1 VATRIQPKV
10 YRQTATAGVFPLPAN
25 QRRVGFTLLELLIVV
40 AIISI
45 LAAML
50 LPALAR
56 SKARAQA
63 IFCMNNSK
71 QLALAWTM
79 YSGDNNDRLVYNLG
93 GDANRQSLA
102 PRDQPN
108 WVNNIMDWET
118 SPDNTNTDF
127 VNTSMLG
134 AYASFAAT
142 IYKCPA
148 DKALSTVQKEA
159 GWTARVRSVSMNAMI
174 GNPGQLLQ
182 GGANVN
188 NPNYLQFLKESDIQN
203 PSTIFVFLDE
213 HPDSINDGYFLNTN
227 APSSGEYTQPE
238 WVDLPASYHNG
249 GGSFSF
255 ADGHTEIHHWLC
267 ESTKL
272 PSLPEAAPLPM
283 AIHSPPVSERAD
295 FDWVLRR
302 TSTLPDAA
310 NKPTKTY

>member
-1 VATRIQPKV
+1 MF
-10 YRQTATAGVFPLPAN
+10 YRQTAMAGVFRLHPSR
-25 QRRVGFTLLELLIVV
+25 RRVGFTLLELLIVV
-40 AIISI
+40 AIIGV

-63 IFCMNNSK
+63 IFCMNDRK

-108 WVNNIMDWET
+108 WVNNIMDWDT
-118 SPDNTNTDF
+118 SPDNTNTAF
-127 VNTSMLG
+127 VSTSLLG
-134 AYASFAAT
+134 AYASFAAS

-148 DKALSTVQKEA
+148 DKALSKEQKDA

-174 GNPGQLLQ
+174 GDPGQLLQ

-227 APSSGEYTQPE
+227 GAAGYSNPE

-267 ESTKL
+267 DSTKR

-283 AIHSPPVSERAD
+283 EIHSTPAQERAD

-302 TSTLPDAA
+302 TSVLPDSATKP
-310 NKPTKTY
+310 NKTW

>member
-1 VATRIQPKV
+1 MH
-10 YRQTATAGVFPLPAN
+10 PA
-25 QRRVGFTLLELLIVV
+25 RHRVGFTLLELLIVV
-40 AIISI
+40 AIIGI

-50 LPALAR
+50 LPALTR
-56 SKARAQA
+56 SKDRAKA

-108 WVNNIMDWET
+108 WVDNIMDWEL
-118 SPDNTNTDF
+118 SPDNTNTAF
-127 VNTSMLG
+127 IGTSMLG
-134 AYASFAAT
+134 PYAYATT
-142 IYKCPA
+142 IYKCPG
-148 DKALSTVQKEA
+148 DKALSQIQREA

-188 NPNYLQFLKESDIQN
+188 NPNYTQFLKQSDIQN
-203 PSTIFVFLDE
+203 PSTIFVFVDE
-213 HPDSINDGYFLNTN
+213 HPDSINDGYFLNTP
-227 APSSGEYTQPE
+227 AVGSAEPE

-255 ADGHTEIHHWLC
+255 ADGHTEIHRWLRD
-267 ESTKL
+267 STRR
-272 PSLPEAAPLPM
+272 PNEPEAAPLPM
-283 AIHSPPVSERAD
+283 ALHATPSEERAD
-295 FDWVLRR
+295 FVWVLRR
-302 TSTLPDAA
+302 TSVLPDYSA
-310 NKPTKTY
+310 KPTKTY